1 MPLQLPS
8 LNELCPDKGSVLS
21 LAAQVL
27 PTLLHT
33 EATTSLQRAK
43 IAAFR
48 AYQDQVITGLRGTIR
63 DAIQQTIEMHELMEG
78 ERAET
83 DDPAA
88 WDAAVDVAVA
98 AELAGIAAMAPD
110 GFKQVAQGVRFDEP
124 GRADDVAKDLAGIVA
139 HCEPY
144 HAHMEDHGKL
154 LARIGIVAADLEGLA
169 ALGGSA
175 PAAVAP
181 PPPPP
186 AAPPVVAAPPP
197 PPAEITEEINP
208 NPADMRPPPS
218 MTEIAKAYSLMYQ
231 AAGPDAGD
239 MAKRLGVSRNT
250 FTNYCTGKTSPKC
263 PVPSAQYLHA
273 YCVKAAADLTEAA
286 DIFSRVR

>member
-8 LNELCPDKGSVLS
+8 LNELCPDKGSILA
-21 LAAQVL
+21 LAAQAL

-33 EATTSLQRAK
+33 EATTSAQRAK

-48 AYQDQVITGLRGTIR
+48 SYQEHVTTGLHGVLR
-63 DAIQQTIEMHELMEG
+63 DAIQQAVELHELMEG
-78 ERAET
+78 ERADA

-88 WDAAVDVAVA
+88 WDAAIDAAVA
-98 AELAGIAAMAPD
+98 ESLSNIAELAPD

-124 GRADDVAKDLAGIVA
+124 GRPDDVAKDLAAIVA
-139 HCEPY
+139 RCEPY

-169 ALGGSA
+169 ALGGDGT
-175 PAAVAP
+175 PTP
-181 PPPPP
+181 PPPPV
-186 AAPPVVAAPPP
+186 APPVVAAAPP
-197 PPAEITEEINP
+197 PPAETNEEINP
-208 NPADMRPPPS
+208 NPVDMRPPPAV
-218 MTEIAKAYSLMYQ
+218 TEIAKAYALMYQ
-231 AAGPDAGD
+231 AAGLDAAD

-250 FTNYCTGKTSPKC
+250 FVNYCTGKTSPKC
-263 PVPSAQYLHA
+263 PVPSAQYLQA